1 MRTIQRISATNLESR
16 EADLLE
22 VKERAAGRRIE
33 RIFYLPIGRV
43 VEFAQSIYRGEAYDF
58 LAELQVTA

>member
-22 VKERAAGRRIE
+22 VNERAAGLRIE

-43 VEFAQSIYRGEAYDF
+43 VEFTQSIYRGDAYDF